1 MTGEVN
7 GRAWV
12 FGDDVDTDAIIPAR
26 YLHLPSLEEM
36 AGHAME
42 PLEPTFGSRARP
54 GDVIVAGVNFG
65 SGSSREFAV
74 LVWKQLQVGA
84 ILAESFAR
92 TFYRNALNNGILV
105 LEVPG
110 ITEHA
115 ATGDQ
120 IEVQPQ
126 RGQIRNL
133 TRGTTLK
140 TSPLPDFAQQLLE
153 AGGLKGFLLQLQEEH
168 GSSTRGG
175 SGRS

>member
-1 MTGEVN
+1 MGGIN

-26 YLHLPSLEEM
+26 YLHLPTLEEM

-42 PLEPTFGSRARP
+42 PLEPNFGSQVRP
-54 GDVIVAGVNFG
+54 GDVVVAGANFG

-105 LEVPG
+105 LEAPG
-110 ITEHA
+110 ISQQV

-120 IEVQPQ
+120 IEVHPQ
-126 RGQIRNL
+126 KGEIRNL
-133 TRGTTLK
+133 TRGTTLT
-140 TSPLPDFAQQLLE
+140 TSPLPDFAQQLLA

-175 SGRS
+175 SGR